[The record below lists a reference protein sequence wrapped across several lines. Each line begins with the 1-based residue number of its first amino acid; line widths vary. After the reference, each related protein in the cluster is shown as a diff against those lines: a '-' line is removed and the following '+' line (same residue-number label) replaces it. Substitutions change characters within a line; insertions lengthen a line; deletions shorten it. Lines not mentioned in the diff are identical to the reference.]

1 MIHFEIVSGSASSKR
16 RNRNAPSHPFAFGRF
31 LFLFLALFGLL
42 SPAEAQQLR
51 KINAAIPAITPA
63 AAPFAI
69 AKDRGFYR
77 EEGLDVDL
85 IVMPSAVGIQALI
98 GGNVNFSTQ
107 GGAGLL
113 PALRGAPIRLLFSA
127 YRRPMY
133 WLYARPEIRFVEE
146 LKAKKVGVSSIGSG
160 PDSLLRDVLKK
171 HGVEG
176 GREVLIL
183 PVGSGIAR
191 FYALQARSV
200 DAAMLSIP
208 ANFMAQDAGFR
219 QLVSFIDQDMVE
231 LQGSILTSVQLLES
245 DPKLVERFLRGSAK
259 GFRTLRD
266 NRAVTTQIL
275 TRFLKLKEDE
285 VSRIYDVIRPGLTP
299 DGTLSEELQKK
310 SLEHILARVDLKE
323 APRLETI
330 FDFTL
335 ARKVNEELQAK
346 GWKP

>member
-1 MIHFEIVSGSASSKR
+1 MRLLTFC
-16 RNRNAPSHPFAFGRF
+16 RF
-31 LFLFLALFGLL
+31 LLFFLVLFAALSL
-42 SPAEAQQLR
+42 AEAQQL
-51 KINAAIPAITPA
+51 KKVHAAIPAITPA

-133 WLYARPEIRFVEE
+133 WLYTRPEIRSVGE
-146 LKAKKVGVSSIGSG
+146 LKGRKVGVSSIGSG
-160 PDSLLRDVLKK
+160 PDSLLRDLLKK
-171 HGVEG
+171 HGLEG
-176 GREVLIL
+176 GREVVIL

-191 FYALQARSV
+191 FFALQARSV

-245 DPKLVERFLRGSAK
+245 DPKLVDRFLRGSTK

-266 NRAVTTQIL
+266 NRTMTTQVL

-285 VSRIYDVIRPGLTP
+285 VARIYDVIRPGLTP
-299 DGTLSEELQKK
+299 DGTLGEELQKK
-310 SLEHILARVDLKE
+310 SLEHILPRVGLKE
-323 APRLETI
+323 PPPLETI

-335 ARKVNEELQAK
+335 TRKVNDELQAK

>member
-1 MIHFEIVSGSASSKR
+1 MVFCHILLLF
-16 RNRNAPSHPFAFGRF
+16 F
-31 LFLFLALFGLL
+31 LFFVVPL
-42 SPAEAQQLR
+42 PVEAQQLR
-51 KINAAIPAITPA
+51 KVHAAIPAITPA

-69 AKDRGFYR
+69 ANDRGFYR

-133 WLYARPEIRFVEE
+133 WLYARPEIRSVGE
-146 LKAKKVGVSSIGSG
+146 LKGRKVGVSSIGSG

-171 HGVEG
+171 HGVEE
-176 GREVLIL
+176 GREVVIL

-245 DPKLVERFLRGSAK
+245 DPRLVERFLRGSAK

-266 NRAVTTQIL
+266 NRTVTTQTL

-285 VSRIYDVIRPGLTP
+285 VAKIYDVIRPGLTP
-299 DGTLSEELQKK
+299 DGTLSEELQRK
-310 SLEHILARVDLKE
+310 SLEHILGRVGLKE
-323 APRLETI
+323 PPPLETI
-330 FDFTL
+330 FDFAL
-335 ARKVNEELQAK
+335 ARKVNDELQAK